1 MPTSRWLTLPV
12 WILALATLGA
22 TLLPLVRT
30 DAGLVRMFDF
40 PRAQIAA
47 LLAIAFLGALLI
59 LDRDRWSVRWLA
71 AALLVAAAYQVSR
84 ILPYTPL
91 AQIEAP
97 GTPSCP
103 NPSRV
108 ELLVANVL
116 QSNHQAG
123 PLLAMVERTRPDL
136 VLLLETDQWWD
147 ARLAALGPAYPF
159 VVRQPQQDTYGMHL
173 FSRLELIEPVVRF
186 LLDDYV
192 PSISGGI
199 RLRSGAVVRFHGVHP
214 KPPRPFHSTTRG
226 DVELMLVAR
235 EVRGSPMPVIVAGD
249 LNDVAWS
256 RITRRFQ
263 AVSGLLD
270 PRVGRGLFSTYNAN
284 WPLLR
289 WPLDHVFF
297 DRSFRL
303 VAMQRMDHI
312 GSDHF
317 PVHLVLCHQGAGAAR
332 E

>member
-1 MPTSRWLTLPV
+1 MSFSRWLTLPV
-12 WILALATLGA
+12 WILGLAVLVA
-22 TLLPLVRT
+22 TLLPMVRT
-30 DAGLVRMFDF
+30 DAGLIRMWDF
-40 PRAQIAA
+40 PRAQIAVLSAVA
-47 LLAIAFLGALLI
+47 LLGALLT

-71 AALLVAAAYQVSR
+71 AALLVAGVYQALR
-84 ILPYTPL
+84 MLPYTPL
-91 AQIEAP
+91 ARVEAP
-97 GTPSCP
+97 GARSCP
-103 NPSRV
+103 ESSRV

-116 QSNHQAG
+116 QSNHEAG
-123 PLLAMVERTRPDL
+123 PLLAMIERTRPDL

-147 ARLAALGPAYPF
+147 ARLAALEPAYPF
-159 VVRQPQQDTYGMHL
+159 VVRQPQHDTYGMHL
-173 FSRLELIEPVVRF
+173 FSRLELIEPTVRF

-192 PSISGGI
+192 PSITSGV

-235 EVRGSPMPVIVAGD
+235 EARESRTPVIVAGD

-263 AVSGLLD
+263 ATSGLLD

-297 DRSFRL
+297 DASFRL
-303 VAMQRMDHI
+303 LAMRRMGHV

-317 PVHLVLCHQGAGAAR
+317 PVYVALCSEGAGAER
-332 E
+332 G

>member
-1 MPTSRWLTLPV
+1 MPFSPWLRLPV
-12 WILALATLGA
+12 WIVGAAVLVATF
-22 TLLPLVRT
+22 LPLVRT
-30 DAGLVRMFDF
+30 DAGLVRMWDF
-40 PRAQIAA
+40 PRVQIAVLSAVA
-47 LLAIAFLGALLI
+47 LLGALLV
-59 LDRDRWSVRWLA
+59 LDRDRWSVRLLA
-71 AALLVAAAYQVSR
+71 AALLVAGVHQALR

-91 AQIEAP
+91 ARVEAP
-97 GTPSCP
+97 DARSCP
-103 NPSRV
+103 DSSRV

-116 QSNHQAG
+116 QSNHEAG
-123 PLLAMVERTRPDL
+123 PLLAMVERIRPDL

-147 ARLAALGPAYPF
+147 ARLAALEPAYPF
-159 VVRQPQQDTYGMHL
+159 VVRQPQHDTYGMHL
-173 FSRLELIEPVVRF
+173 FSRLELIEPAVRF

-192 PSISGGI
+192 PSITSGI

-235 EVRGSPMPVIVAGD
+235 EVRGTRAPAIVAGD

-263 AVSGLLD
+263 AASGLLD

-284 WPLLR
+284 WLLLR

-297 DRSFRL
+297 DESFRL
-303 VAMQRMDHI
+303 LALRRMGHV

-317 PVHLVLCHQGAGAAR
+317 PVYVALCYVGGPGGAG
-332 E
+332 